1 MKKGFCLLWGL
12 MAGLFAFV
20 SCDETEKTD
29 PYANWKV
36 RNGRFL
42 DSIAEIASA
51 NENGNWKII
60 RSFSQIES
68 SVPGDGLIP
77 TQGEVS
83 DYIYVEVLQKA
94 GGDEKNCRRVLYT
107 DTVDVHY
114 RGKLINGVSFDES
127 YSQSELDYELLQ
139 SASMAVSN
147 LINGFTTALLN
158 MREGDHSLPQW
169 QYKGDRWKVYIP
181 YQLGYGTSG
190 YGESIP
196 GYSVLIFDIALV
208 RTWGIGETVPDWN

>member
-1 MKKGFCLLWGL
+1 MKKGFYLLLGL
-12 MAGLFAFV
+12 MAGLFAFA
-20 SCDETEKTD
+20 SCDETKETD

-36 RNGRFL
+36 RNERFL
-42 DSIAEIASA
+42 DSIADVAHT
-51 NENGNWKII
+51 NESGKWKVI

-68 SVPGDGLIP
+68 TPGEGSIP

-83 DYIYVEVLQKA
+83 DYIYAEVLQSA
-94 GGDEKNCRRVLYT
+94 EGEDCRQVLYT
-107 DTVDVHY
+107 DTVEVHY

-139 SASMAVSN
+139 PTSMAVSN

-181 YQLGYGTSG
+181 YQLGYGTSK

-196 GYSVLIFDIALV
+196 AYSVLIFDIALV
-208 RTWGIGETVPDWN
+208 RTWGPGEDVPDWN